1 MTFRPGG
8 NRDLR
13 SIARVLGVANVVE
26 GTVRRENN
34 RVRITIRLVN
44 AQTEPPASRE
54 NPRQFFCLSVDA
66 VPAIVC
72 FLLWRTRIPGALA
85 SA

>member
-34 RVRITIRLVN
+34 RVRIPSDLSMLKLNLLQVEKTQDNFSVYRLM
-44 AQTEPPASRE
+44 
-54 NPRQFFCLSVDA
+54 LSL
-66 VPAIVC
+66 P
-72 FLLWRTRIPGALA
+72 
-85 SA
+85 